1 MIQTELDQKFSFNNT
16 PSNEAVVRKF
26 INRAIYVESSMPPCK
41 QSSLFCPV
49 SKKFI
54 KTKRCV
60 CATNKENCKCH
71 PENSYE
77 RADEEERNTSYSSNG
92 STNSMTTV
100 RENKCLNTMKNEFR
114 LSLTSLSTNATS
126 QYKIDDREREK
137 IFKEWLAKKRREK
150 LEQQLR
156 EEKIRQLQE
165 TERERQLERQR
176 EHFRKWLEN
185 KKKEE
190 ERMKQ
195 EKLKQL
201 ETESIKE
208 KMKEKR
214 SLENE
219 ISFQYWLK
227 QKEKDFLGKCK

>member
-1 MIQTELDQKFSFNNT
+1 MVQTESDQNFSFNNT
-16 PSNEAVVRKF
+16 PSTEAVVRKF
-26 INRAIYVESSMPPCK
+26 INRAIYVESSMPACK
-41 QSSLFCPV
+41 QNLPFCSV

-54 KTKRCV
+54 KVKRCV
-60 CATNKENCKCH
+60 CATDKENCECH
-71 PENSYE
+71 PDNSYE
-77 RADEEERNTSYSSNG
+77 KAEEQDEINTSYSSNG

-100 RENKCLNTMKNEFR
+100 RENKCLNTTKNEFR
-114 LSLTSLSTNATS
+114 LSLTSLTTNATS

-137 IFKEWLAKKRREK
+137 IFKEWLAKKKKEK

-156 EEKIRQLQE
+156 EEKLRQQQE

-176 EHFRKWLEN
+176 EDFRKWLEN

-190 ERMKQ
+190 ERMRQ

-201 ETESIKE
+201 EMESVKE

-214 SLENE
+214 NLENE
-219 ISFQYWLK
+219 IRFQYWLQ
-227 QKEKDFLGKCK
+227 QKEKDYLGK

>member
-1 MIQTELDQKFSFNNT
+1 MLQTELDQNFSFNNT
-16 PSNEAVVRKF
+16 SDSEAVVRKF
-26 INRAIYVESSMPPCK
+26 INRAIYVESSMPPCR
-41 QSSLFCPV
+41 QNSPF
-49 SKKFI
+49 SKKSI
-54 KTKRCV
+54 KIKRCV
-60 CATNKENCKCH
+60 CATNKENCECH
-71 PENSYE
+71 PENDCE
-77 RADEEERNTSYSSNG
+77 NAEEERNTAYSSSG
-92 STNSMTTV
+92 SSNSMTTV
-100 RENKCLNTMKNEFR
+100 RENKHLNTTKNEFR
-114 LSLTSLSTNATS
+114 LSLTSLATNATS

-137 IFKEWLAKKRREK
+137 IFREWLAKKKKEK

-156 EEKIRQLQE
+156 EEKMRKLQE
-165 TERERQLERQR
+165 TERERQLELQR

-190 ERMKQ
+190 EKMRQ

-201 ETESIKE
+201 EMETFQE

-227 QKEKDFLGKCK
+227 RKEKDCLGK